1 MMIKKWKIDLILFNF
16 FMERTIKQLE
26 DRPSWKE
33 AMRKCCRNN
42 KLVIDIVAY
51 FTPLKFRAAY
61 SKFVAMYLSPDQV
74 MKKKVRIKFKDGY
87 KIN

>member
-1 MMIKKWKIDLILFNF
+1 
-16 FMERTIKQLE
+16 MERTIKQLE

-33 AMRKCCRNN
+33 SMRKCCRNN

-61 SKFVAMYLSPDQV
+61 SKFAAMYFSLYQA
-74 MKKKVRIKFKDGY
+74 MKKKVVTKFKDG
-87 KIN
+87 